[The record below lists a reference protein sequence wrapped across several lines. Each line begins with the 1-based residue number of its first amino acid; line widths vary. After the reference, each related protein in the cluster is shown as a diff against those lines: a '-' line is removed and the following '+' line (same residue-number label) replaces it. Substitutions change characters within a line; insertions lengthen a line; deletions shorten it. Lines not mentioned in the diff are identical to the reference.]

1 MATADPTVFEGPTSP
16 RASRAEGVAVVKPSW
31 ERPAFWALLAVA
43 AVAFLWDLS
52 ESGYGNEFYS
62 AAVQAGGESWKA
74 LFFGSSDAGNSI
86 TVDKPPAS
94 LWPMDISV
102 RLCGRVQLPVQ
113 LHGNQ
118 HRRLP
123 AALRNNH
130 RLLRPLY
137 LGDQCLCVPC

>member
-16 RASRAEGVAVVKPSW
+16 RASRAEGVAVAKPSW
-31 ERPAFWALLAVA
+31 ERPAFWALLAVT
-43 AVAFLWDLS
+43 AVAFLWNLS
-52 ESGYGNEFYS
+52 VSGYGNEFYS

-102 RLCGRVQLPVQ
+102 RLFGLGSWQILVPEALMGVAS
-113 LHGNQ
+113 GAMVTAGI
-118 HRRLP
+118 RLP
-123 AALRNNH
+123 IF
-130 RLLRPLY
+130 
-137 LGDQCLCVPC
+137 